1 MSVSR
6 ELTEPCSLV
15 EGTHAHTNLDVVF
28 MFLDFFGRIE
38 NRLVYPKFDSFVVY
52 MLDSQITAI
61 LPLALEDLRRVTRQ
75 GVGEGRGRKEKL
87 SARKPMISPYPL
99 VTHGMKTRL
108 VPNP

>member
-15 EGTHAHTNLDVVF
+15 EVTHAHTNLDVVF

-38 NRLVYPKFDSFVVY
+38 NRLVFPKFDSFVVY
-52 MLDSQITAI
+52 MLDSQITAV
-61 LPLALEDLRRVTRQ
+61 LPLAVEGLRRVTRQ
-75 GVGEGRGRKEKL
+75 GGVRGEEEKKP

>member
-61 LPLALEDLRRVTRQ
+61 LPLAVEDLRRVTRQ
-75 GVGEGRGRKEKL
+75 GGGMRGEEGKKNYLPG
-87 SARKPMISPYPL
+87 
-99 VTHGMKTRL
+99 
-108 VPNP
+108 NP